1 MGQGTENPVM
11 SGERAAAPIGA
22 APIARAAHPLRS
34 MAFSALRF
42 ASVLIG
48 AGLLLRTA
56 SAEYVVSAPQG
67 AAPQPESREPAAR
80 PLARLALPKPDFGQ
94 PAQARERVTQAVPQ
108 RETTQTAAL
117 GRLTAP
123 VVETSAA
130 KAPAALAPV
139 AEAKL
144 ATDTGAV
151 AAGKPAERPAA
162 EAPHVAA
169 TTAAPPAPAR
179 PKVADAGLLAP
190 VRIVSGRP
198 SPATTT
204 AAPVPIVTP
213 PAAQPVQISL
223 APPVMRPGPRTT
235 VLTTDVRAEMRRP
248 ASAWDY
254 AEALPPEL
262 SGRPAAAPRQVT
274 SAQPAALPVQMAIPS
289 AVQAPQTKA
298 VPALVAREAA
308 VAAERTEPLR
318 HSAAPAAAP
327 RKTAAAVGA
336 APVASPVASASVTRP
351 GISKNAPRV
360 LALLDQPGPADRPR
374 RVAALIAGDQRRKPA
389 AVLAR
394 TPSTRLI
401 ADKRRYRQRG
411 AVAAET
417 QQVPKDKSGT
427 FSGVEAPLGVA
438 LEQRSGVGEAVL
450 ADASASEI
458 SLRDRIPLPAF

>member
-179 PKVADAGLLAP
+179 PQVADAGLLAP

-204 AAPVPIVTP
+204 TVPVPVVTP

-235 VLTTDVRAEMRRP
+235 VLTTDVRAEMHRP

-289 AVQAPQTKA
+289 AVQAPQPKA
-298 VPALVAREAA
+298 APAPVAREAA
-308 VAAERTEPLR
+308 VAAERTKPLR

-327 RKTAAAVGA
+327 RKTAAAAGA
-336 APVASPVASASVTRP
+336 APVASASVTRP
-351 GISKNAPRV
+351 GIEKNAPRV
-360 LALLDQPGPADRPR
+360 LALLDQPGPADRPH
-374 RVAALIAGDQRRKPA
+374 RVAALIASDQRRKPA
-389 AVLAR
+389 AVLSR
-394 TPSTRLI
+394 IPSMRQL

-411 AVAAET
+411 VLAAER
-417 QQVPKDKSGT
+417 QQVPTDKAGT

-438 LEQRSGVGEAVL
+438 LEQRSEFGEAVL